1 MIYGI
6 LTFFVRFRSLFWK
19 IFLSKFFALVSCSW
33 YSERF
38 AAFKSRYTDI
48 PDDIYDPYCFVLSN
62 NLSNSF
68 MKSYIFISLGLRYF
82 SNFSYVLKAVCVLS
96 FKYSLFKQYIMFWT
110 PESQL
115 ISLTSSSSMDS
126 RAFPSSVRSVAG
138 PCFFMSMSVNV
149 FQILI
154 LFNYASYDVQLKN

>member
-19 IFLSKFFALVSCSW
+19 IFLSKFVALVSCSW

-38 AAFKSRYTDI
+38 AAFKSWYTDI

-68 MKSYIFISLGLRYF
+68 MKSYIFVSLGLRYF

-96 FKYSLFKQYIMFWT
+96 FKYSLFKQYMFWT

-138 PCFFMSMSVNV
+138 PCSFMSMSVNV